1 MEPVVKVFD
10 CSMRDGGYVN
20 NWRFSREQARDCYT
34 AALQTGMHYCEVGFR
49 RAPVQNPGAFGA
61 WYFATEELITN
72 TFSDLVHDSCALA
85 IMAQVGTFTIS
96 DFVPRERSLVKM
108 VRLLIAYHC
117 KDKDDTVLDTA
128 VVKETVQLSEA
139 LSEMGYETSINIGR
153 VDKLSEA
160 QIETICALLSGAPI
174 AYLYLAD
181 TYGNLGI
188 HKMQKVLAMFTK
200 YHIGPLGFH
209 AHDNLQNASIKSI
222 DALYHGASIVDVT
235 FGGFG
240 RGSGNA
246 KAELVI
252 AHMIMG
258 GRAGYDLLPAL
269 HYTDKYVQPYRQGN
283 LLYLITGMYSM
294 HVNYAIELIDKDHG
308 LSVQDAYEVLIAI
321 KSENKHHFFNAD
333 VLLQAIS
340 NLKAHVAAA

>member
-1 MEPVVKVFD
+1 MESGAKVLD

-20 NWRFSREQARDCYT
+20 NWHFSREQARDCYV
-34 AALQTGMHYCEVGFR
+34 AALQTGMNYCEMGFR
-49 RAPVQNPGAFGA
+49 RTPVQDPGAFGP
-61 WYFATEELITN
+61 WYFASEKLVSE

-85 IMAQVGTFTIS
+85 VMAQVGTFSLS
-96 DFVPRERSLVKM
+96 DFVPRESSLIKM

-117 KDKDDTVLDTA
+117 KEKDDSVLDTD
-128 VVKETVQLSEA
+128 VVKETVQLSAA
-139 LSEMGYETSINIGR
+139 LFALGYETSINIGR

-160 QIETICALLSGAPI
+160 QIEAICGLLADAPI

-188 HKMQKVLAMFTK
+188 HKMQKVLAMFAK
-200 YHIGPLGFH
+200 YHKGPLGFH
-209 AHDNLQNASIKSI
+209 AHDNLQNASVKSI

-258 GRAGYDLLPAL
+258 DHAGYNLLPAL
-269 HYTDKYVQPYRQGN
+269 TYADKYVQPYRKSN
-283 LLYLITGMYSM
+283 VLYLITGMYSM
-294 HVNYAIELIDKDHG
+294 HVNYAIALIEDDRG
-308 LSVQDAYEVLIAI
+308 LTVRDVYDVLMSI
-321 KSENKHHFFNAD
+321 KAEDKHHFFSSD
-333 VLLQAIS
+333 ILKQAIAKS
-340 NLKAHVAAA
+340 SAT